1 MRSPKF
7 SKPTRGTIL
16 RRRLDAELVRRGLAT
31 GRDQAKRL
39 IESGGVLVDGAPGA
53 KPATLVAAGDPIVLL
68 DPEPAWASRGGQKL
82 DAAIDAFG
90 VDVSGA
96 RALDVGAST
105 GGFTDVL
112 LTRGAAAV
120 TSLDVGYG
128 QMVWRLVQDPRVT
141 VVDRTNFRTIDVA
154 DLEPPFDIVVVDVS
168 FISVALLTSNLAA
181 AGADGTRY
189 LVLVKPQFEVGRESV
204 GTGGIVSDA
213 AARHDAIERV
223 ASALDDDGIG
233 ATGLMESPITGAK
246 GNVEFLLAASHGAD
260 RTVDEGVIAGV
271 VGA

>member
-1 MRSPKF
+1 MRSPKP
-7 SKPTRGTIL
+7 SKPTRGKIL

-39 IESGGVLVDGAPGA
+39 IESGGVLIDGAPGA
-53 KPATLVAAGDPIVLL
+53 KPATLVAAGDAIVLL

-82 DAAIDAFG
+82 DAALDAFAI
-90 VDVSGA
+90 DVSGA

-120 TSLDVGYG
+120 TAVDVGYG
-128 QMVWRLVQDPRVT
+128 QLVWRLAQDPRVT
-141 VVDRTNFRTIDVA
+141 VIDRTNFRTMDIP
-154 DLEPPFDIVVVDVS
+154 DLDPPFDVVVVDVS
-168 FISVALLTSNLAA
+168 FISVTLLASNLAA

-213 AARHDAIERV
+213 GARRDAIDRV
-223 ASALDDDGIG
+223 AAALDSHDIG
-233 ATGLMESPITGAK
+233 ATGLIESPITGAK
-246 GNVEFLLAASHGAD
+246 GNVEFLLEAVHGAE
-260 RTVDEGVIAGV
+260 RTVDERVIAGV
-271 VGA
+271 TRA